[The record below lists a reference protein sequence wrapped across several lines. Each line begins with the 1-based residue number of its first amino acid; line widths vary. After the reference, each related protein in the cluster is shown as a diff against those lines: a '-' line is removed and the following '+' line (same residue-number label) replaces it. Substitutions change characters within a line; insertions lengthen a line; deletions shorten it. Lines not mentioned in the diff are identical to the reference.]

1 MSVKMRYLPALD
13 GLRAIAVM
21 LVFLFHTGHAPG
33 GWVGVDIFFVLS
45 GYLIT
50 SILLTEHERTGVIN
64 LLRFYGRRACRLL
77 PALIIVIG
85 VAVVIAVCLQNK
97 VRDIEIDAVAA
108 LFYVLDYRYALMV
121 NLTHATDL
129 AHLWS
134 LSIEEQF
141 YFLWPLTLI
150 ILLKTGTRRMAF
162 RMTLILILVVAAWR
176 VFIFATRA
184 DPSFRIY
191 FAFDTRVDELLIGC
205 SLALWESRGSAA
217 RFLKPFWP
225 VAAFLLAVVVLK
237 FGTFNPSMLTGYSL
251 LGAIIAYLIVIVIND
266 QSSFLKHMLI
276 FPPIVAFGR
285 ISYGFYLWHYLI
297 IMELNKYLTVHSF
310 VSRTF
315 LLFSLSLIAAIVS
328 YWLIERPFLHFK
340 FSRLS
345 SVPAPVIESLPKSEN
360 AIYRRSLP

>member
-1 MSVKMRYLPALD
+1 MRYLPALD

-21 LVFLFHTGHAPG
+21 LVFLFHTGHAAG

-85 VAVVIAVCLQNK
+85 VAVVIAFCLQNK

-150 ILLKTGTRRMAF
+150 ILLETGTRRMAF
-162 RMTLILILVVAAWR
+162 RMTLILILVVAARR
-176 VFIFATRA
+176 VFIFANRA

-205 SLALWESRGSAA
+205 SLAHLGQPDGISPSRMAE
-217 RFLKPFWP
+217 
-225 VAAFLLAVVVLK
+225 
-237 FGTFNPSMLTGYSL
+237 MLEVDKAG
-251 LGAIIAYLIVIVIND
+251 
-266 QSSFLKHMLI
+266 Q
-276 FPPIVAFGR
+276 
-285 ISYGFYLWHYLI
+285 
-297 IMELNKYLTVHSF
+297 
-310 VSRTF
+310 
-315 LLFSLSLIAAIVS
+315 
-328 YWLIERPFLHFK
+328 
-340 FSRLS
+340 
-345 SVPAPVIESLPKSEN
+345 
-360 AIYRRSLP
+360 

>member
-13 GLRAIAVM
+13 GLRAIAAM
-21 LVFLFHTGHAPG
+21 LVFLFHTGHLPG

-64 LLRFYGRRACRLL
+64 LRHFYGRRACRLL

-85 VAVVIAVCLQNK
+85 VAVVIAVCLRNK

-176 VFIFATRA
+176 VFMFATRA
-184 DPSFRIY
+184 DPSIRIY

-225 VAAFLLAVVVLK
+225 VA
-237 FGTFNPSMLTGYSL
+237 
-251 LGAIIAYLIVIVIND
+251 
-266 QSSFLKHMLI
+266 
-276 FPPIVAFGR
+276 AFGR

>member
-1 MSVKMRYLPALD
+1 MRYLPALD

-21 LVFLFHTGHAPG
+21 LVFLFHTGHAAG

-85 VAVVIAVCLQNK
+85 VAVVIAFCLQNK

-141 YFLWPLTLI
+141 YFLWPLGSTVSEGFLASCGFSPCRRG
-150 ILLKTGTRRMAF
+150 LKNRDVQSINAC
-162 RMTLILILVVAAWR
+162 R
-176 VFIFATRA
+176 VFT
-184 DPSFRIY
+184 
-191 FAFDTRVDELLIGC
+191 
-205 SLALWESRGSAA
+205 
-217 RFLKPFWP
+217 
-225 VAAFLLAVVVLK
+225 
-237 FGTFNPSMLTGYSL
+237 
-251 LGAIIAYLIVIVIND
+251 
-266 QSSFLKHMLI
+266 
-276 FPPIVAFGR
+276 
-285 ISYGFYLWHYLI
+285 
-297 IMELNKYLTVHSF
+297 
-310 VSRTF
+310 
-315 LLFSLSLIAAIVS
+315 
-328 YWLIERPFLHFK
+328 
-340 FSRLS
+340 
-345 SVPAPVIESLPKSEN
+345 
-360 AIYRRSLP
+360 